1 MIQALRKKLTLL
13 FLGLFL
19 LIYVLGGAAALGV
32 FYHGLTLALDEELSD
47 LSSEILPAIQ
57 FSTGVQSLKK
67 WAAAAEHEHLTS
79 PAGIQLF
86 DPRGRLLEKYGIS
99 GEGLKKGELRFNSE
113 NRNVSLKSNY
123 EELREEGRYLGFLQV
138 QISTDSRDTAVQ
150 QFGLTMLLML
160 PILAVAVSFAGYF
173 FSGLAIKPVEKSI
186 KVLKTFVADAGHEF
200 ITPVTV
206 VEASLQT
213 LEEQLK
219 EHNIGLEV
227 LSMISRAS
235 QRMKDLAS
243 DLIFLAKLD
252 NPDAQLPVEIVSL
265 DEIVEPAMEEV
276 QELARSKGITLSCS
290 HVPELPI
297 YGHRHSLQVMI
308 TNLLTNGVKYTE
320 PGGSVKLDVGQDS
333 NRIVL
338 IVEDS
343 GIGIPSDRLENIFE
357 RFYRVD
363 ESRSRAQGGSG
374 LGLAIVKAILD
385 RHKSEIEVQSTLGKG
400 SKFIV
405 RIPIA
410 NIPVQPLGKFS

>member
-1 MIQALRKKLTLL
+1 MIHALRKKLTLL

-19 LIYVLGGAAALGV
+19 LIYVLGGAAALVV

-57 FSTGVQSLKK
+57 LSTGVPSLKK

-79 PAGIQLF
+79 PAGIQLY
-86 DPRGRLLEKYGIS
+86 DPRKQLLEKYGLS
-99 GEGLKKGELRFNSE
+99 GGDLLTKGELKTRYE
-113 NRNVSLKSNY
+113 NKEVSLKSNF
-123 EELREEGRYLGFLQV
+123 EELKEDGKQLGFLQV

-160 PILAVAVSFAGYF
+160 PFLSVAVSFAGYF
-173 FSGLAIKPVEKSI
+173 FSGLAIEPVEKSI

-252 NPDAQLPVEIVSL
+252 NPDAQLPAELISL
-265 DEIVEPAMEEV
+265 DEIIEPAIEEV
-276 QELARSKGITLSCS
+276 SELARNKGISLSAS
-290 HVPELPI
+290 KLPQLPLV
-297 YGHRHSLQVMI
+297 GHRHSLEVMV
-308 TNLLTNGVKYTE
+308 TNLLTNGIKYTE
-320 PGGSVKLDVGQDS
+320 PGGAVKLDAFQDN

-338 IVEDS
+338 TVEDS
-343 GIGIPSDRLENIFE
+343 GIGIPADRLDSIFE

-363 ESRSRAQGGSG
+363 ESRSRVQGGSG
-374 LGLAIVKAILD
+374 LGLAIVKAILE

-400 SKFIV
+400 SKFII

-410 NIPVQPLGKFS
+410 VPAQALPKH

>member
-19 LIYVLGGAAALGV
+19 LIYVFGGAAALAV
-32 FYHGLTLALDEELSD
+32 FYHGLTLALDEELRD

-57 FSTGVQSLKK
+57 LSTGTPTLKK
-67 WAAAAEHEHLTS
+67 WADAAEHEHLTS
-79 PAGIQLF
+79 PAGIQLY
-86 DPRGRLLEKYGIS
+86 DPKGQLLEKYGLS
-99 GEGLKKGELRFNSE
+99 DNGLKKGEFKIHDD
-113 NRNVSLKSNY
+113 NRTVSLKSNF
-123 EELREEGRYLGFLQV
+123 EELHEDGKHLGYLQV
-138 QISTDSRDTAVQ
+138 QMPTNSRDTAAQ

-160 PILAVAVSFAGYF
+160 PFLAIAVSLAGYF

-219 EHNIGLEV
+219 EHNIGLDV

-243 DLIFLAKLD
+243 DLIFLARLD
-252 NPDAQLPVEIVSL
+252 NPDAQLPEEVISL
-265 DEIVEPAMEEV
+265 DEIVDPAIEEV
-276 QELARSKGITLSCS
+276 SELARNKGISLTCS
-290 HVPELPI
+290 AVPELPI

-308 TNLLTNGVKYTE
+308 NNLLTNAIKYTE
-320 PGGSVKLDVGQDS
+320 SGGTVKLDAAQES
-333 NRIVL
+333 NRVVIS
-338 IVEDS
+338 VEDS
-343 GIGIPSDRLENIFE
+343 GIGIPTDRLDSIFE

-374 LGLAIVKAILD
+374 LGLAIVKAILE
-385 RHKSEIEVQSTLGKG
+385 RHRSEIEVQSSLGKG

-405 RIPIA
+405 RIPLA
-410 NIPVQPLGKFS
+410 NVAAPQVTKFN

>member
-1 MIQALRKKLTLL
+1 MIQSLRKKLTLL

-32 FYHGLTLALDEELSD
+32 FYHGLTLALDEELRD

-57 FSTGVQSLKK
+57 LSTGKPSLKK
-67 WAAAAEHEHLTS
+67 WADAAEHEHLTS

-86 DPRGRLLEKYGIS
+86 DQKGELLEKYGLS
-99 GEGLKKGELRFNSE
+99 GDGLKKGELKVQGDNHTIS
-113 NRNVSLKSNY
+113 VKSNF
-123 EELREEGRYLGFLQV
+123 EELREDGKHLGYLQV
-138 QISTDSRDTAVQ
+138 QIPTNSRDTAAQ

-219 EHNIGLEV
+219 EHNIGLDV

-252 NPDAQLPVEIVSL
+252 NPDAQLPEEVISL
-265 DEIVEPAMEEV
+265 DEVVDPAIEDV
-276 QELARSKGITLSCS
+276 SELARGKSIALSCS
-290 HVPELPI
+290 SVPELPI
-297 YGHRHSLQVMI
+297 YGHRHSLQVML
-308 TNLLTNGVKYTE
+308 TNLLTNAIKYTE
-320 PGGSVKLDVGQDS
+320 TGGSVKLDAGQEN
-333 NRIVL
+333 NRIV
-338 IVEDS
+338 ISVEDS
-343 GIGIPSDRLENIFE
+343 GIGIPADRLDSIFE

-374 LGLAIVKAILD
+374 LGLAIVKAILE
-385 RHKSEIEVQSTLGKG
+385 RHKSEIEVQSTPGKG

-410 NIPVQPLGKFS
+410 QVSVQAISKH